1 MRELHPDFLTKVRQ
15 SDLSFGQLV
24 HLDILPTAV
33 NFWSGVGE
41 IVFSGRTYHGVERAA
56 RIDSVREIAGIVA
69 GSVRMSLALT
79 KDAEDLEFLRNIT
92 VTDRPAEIH
101 DAVFDEAG
109 QLVAVDTC
117 FAGTLGDLQ
126 LRVGPRFYELSLVCT
141 NALVN
146 LKRSA
151 GISHGFDDQQ
161 RLHGGDTSA
170 RFLPFF
176 QDVNFK
182 L

>member
-1 MRELHPDFLTKVRQ
+1 MRELHPDFLAKVREEN
-15 SDLSFGQLV
+15 LHFGQLV
-24 HLDILPTAV
+24 FLDILPETV
-33 NFWSGVGE
+33 SFWSGLGS
-41 IVFSGRTYHGVERAA
+41 IVFEGRTYHGVERSA
-56 RIDSVREIAGIVA
+56 RIDAVKEIAGIVA
-69 GSVRMSLALT
+69 GSVRMSLALS
-79 KDAEDLEFLRNIT
+79 KDAEDLEFLRSVR

-109 QLVAVDTC
+109 QLLAVDTC
-117 FAGTLGDLQ
+117 FSGTLGDLQ
-126 LRVGPRFYELSLVCT
+126 LRVGSRFYELSVVAT

-146 LKRSA
+146 LKRSS
-151 GISHGFDDQQ
+151 GISHGYDDQK

-176 QDVNFK
+176 QDVNFR

>member
-1 MRELHPDFLTKVRQ
+1 MRDLHPDFLVKVRQ
-15 SDLSFGQLV
+15 DDLDFGQLV
-24 HLDILPTAV
+24 WMDILPQPV
-33 NFWSGVGE
+33 GFWSGMGE
-41 IVFSGRTYHGVERAA
+41 ITMGGNTYHGVERAA

-69 GSVRMSLALT
+69 GEVRMTLALT
-79 KDAEDLEFLRNIT
+79 KDAEDLEFLRAVR

-101 DAVFDEAG
+101 DAVFDSSG
-109 QLVAVDTC
+109 QIIAVDTC

-126 LRVGPRFYELSLVCT
+126 LRVGPRFYELSLTCT
-141 NALVN
+141 NALIN
-146 LKRSA
+146 LKRSG
-151 GISHGFDDQQ
+151 GISHGYDDQ
-161 RLHGGDTSA
+161 RRINGGDTSG